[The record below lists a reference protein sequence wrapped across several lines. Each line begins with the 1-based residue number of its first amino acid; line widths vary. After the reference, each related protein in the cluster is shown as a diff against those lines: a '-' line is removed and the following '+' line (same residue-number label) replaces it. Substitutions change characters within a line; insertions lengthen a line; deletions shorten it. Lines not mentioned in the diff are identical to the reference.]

1 LFDDKIEHIIPKKGG
16 SPMPNKDYNAFLE
29 KSVLDLLQYDKK
41 ACVEQVLRTTFE
53 AILRAEQKGFL
64 GYGIGDKPVE
74 NNKRN
79 GYRQSS
85 LIKGLTNMFRI
96 NIPRDR
102 LGLFKPVFLE
112 LLRDQTD
119 RMNDLAFNLYVK
131 GLSTQEISD
140 VVFDMY
146 GKSISRTTISNIT
159 DEVLIEL
166 DAWRNKPLQSQ
177 YYAVYIDALRVPL
190 RRDTVEKEAFYIALG
205 LRADLKREVLG
216 IYHLPEE
223 SLDGWNDVIK
233 GLKDRG
239 LSEVLLFVTDEFTQ
253 IEQAILR
260 HYPETDIQRCIV
272 HKKRNILKKVR
283 NKDKRE
289 IMDDFN
295 HVLDI
300 DNPKNTI
307 PKAVVGLNRFI
318 VKWGKIYPSIKNMF
332 ERKKEYFSY
341 LKYPFAM
348 RRMVYTNN
356 WIENLNRQ
364 VKRTTKIRGAFPNEK
379 SAEKLITLKCME
391 KEDHYMKYPITSLLV
406 VQDQLDDMMNC
417 RYKKP
422 VFQTH
427 KT

>member
-1 LFDDKIEHIIPKKGG
+1 
-16 SPMPNKDYNAFLE
+16 MPNKDYNAFLE

-64 GYGIGDKPVE
+64 GYGTGDKPLE
-74 NNKRN
+74 SNKRN

-102 LGLFKPVFLE
+102 LGLFKPIFLE
-112 LLRDQTD
+112 LLQDQTD

-131 GLSTQEISD
+131 GLSTREISD
-140 VVFDMY
+140 VVYDMY

-166 DAWRNKPLQSQ
+166 DAWRNKPLEGE
-177 YYAVYIDALRVPL
+177 YYAVYIDALRIPI
-190 RRDTVEKEAFYIALG
+190 RRDTVSKESFYIALG
-205 LRADLKREVLG
+205 LRRDLKREVLG
-216 IYHLPEE
+216 IYNLPEE
-223 SLDGWNDVIK
+223 SLEGWNDVIK

-239 LSEVLLFVTDEFTQ
+239 LSEVLLFITDEFTE
-253 IEQAILR
+253 IEQAILGQ
-260 HYPETDIQRCIV
+260 YPKADIQRCII

-283 NKDKRE
+283 NKNKRE
-289 IMDDFN
+289 VMDDFN
-295 HVLDI
+295 QALDI
-300 DNPKNTI
+300 DNPENTI
-307 PKAVVGLNRFI
+307 PKAVVKLNQFI
-318 VKWGKIYPSIKNMF
+318 GKWGKIYPSIRNMF

-341 LKYPFAM
+341 LKYPLVM

-356 WIENLNRQ
+356 WIENLNKQ
-364 VKRTTKIRGAFPNEK
+364 IKRTTKIRGSFPNEK

-391 KEDHYMKYPITSLLV
+391 KEDHYMKYPITSLLI
-406 VQDQLDDMMNC
+406 VQDKLDDMLSS

-422 VFQTH
+422 VLQTH

>member
-1 LFDDKIEHIIPKKGG
+1 
-16 SPMPNKDYNAFLE
+16 MPNKDYNAFLE

-41 ACVEQVLRTTFE
+41 ACVERVLQVTFE
-53 AILRAEQKGFL
+53 AILKAEQKGFL
-64 GYGIGDKPVE
+64 GYGTGDKPVK

-102 LGLFKPVFLE
+102 LGLFKPIFLE
-112 LLRDQTD
+112 LLRDQSQ

-131 GLSTQEISD
+131 GLSTREISD

-146 GKSISRTTISNIT
+146 GKSMSKTTISNIT

-205 LRADLKREVLG
+205 LRTDLKREVLG

-223 SLDGWNDVIK
+223 CLEGWKDVIK
-233 GLKDRG
+233 GLKNRG
-239 LSEVLLFVTDEFTQ
+239 LNEVLLFITDEFTE
-253 IEQAILR
+253 IEQAILSE
-260 HYPETDIQRCIV
+260 YPEADIQRCIT

-295 HVLDI
+295 EVLDI
-300 DNPKNTI
+300 DNPQNTVK
-307 PKAVVGLNRFI
+307 KAIVKLNNFTG
-318 VKWGKIYPSIKNMF
+318 KWGKIYPSVKNMF
-332 ERKKEYFSY
+332 KRKKEYFSY
-341 LKYPFAM
+341 LKYPLVM
-348 RRMVYTNN
+348 RRMIYTNN
-356 WIENLNRQ
+356 WIENLNKQ
-364 VKRTTKIRGAFPNEK
+364 IKRTTKIRGSFPNEK

-391 KEDHYMKYPITSLLV
+391 KEDRYMKYPITSLLI
-406 VQDQLDDMMNC
+406 VQDYLDDMLLS

-422 VFQTH
+422 VLQTH

>member
-1 LFDDKIEHIIPKKGG
+1 ML
-16 SPMPNKDYNAFLE
+16 NKDYNAFLE

-41 ACVEQVLRTTFE
+41 ACVEKVLQVTFE
-53 AILRAEQKGFL
+53 SILKAEQKGFL
-64 GYGIGDKPVE
+64 GYGTGDTPVK

-79 GYRQSS
+79 GYRRSS

-102 LGLFKPVFLE
+102 LGLFKPIFLE

-146 GKSISRTTISNIT
+146 GKSMTKTTISNIT
-159 DEVLIEL
+159 NEVLIEL

-190 RRDTVEKEAFYIALG
+190 RRDTVGKEAFYIALG
-205 LRADLKREVLG
+205 LRTDLKREVLG

-223 SLDGWNDVIK
+223 CLDGWNDVIK

-239 LSEVLLFVTDEFTQ
+239 VLDVLLFITDEFTE
-253 IEQAILR
+253 IEQAILSK
-260 HYPETDIQRCIV
+260 YPEADIQRCII
-272 HKKRNILKKVR
+272 HKKRNILKKIR

-289 IMDDFN
+289 AMDDFN
-295 HVLDI
+295 EVLDI
-300 DNPKNTI
+300 DNPEHTI
-307 PKAVVGLNRFI
+307 SKAVIKLNRFI
-318 VKWGKIYPSIKNMF
+318 TKWSKIYPSMKNMF
-332 ERKKEYFSY
+332 VRKKEYFSY
-341 LKYPFAM
+341 LKYPLVM

-356 WIENLNRQ
+356 WIENLNKQ
-364 VKRTTKIRGAFPNEK
+364 IKRTTKIRGAFPNER

-391 KEDHYMKYPITSLLV
+391 KEDTYMKYPITSLIL
-406 VQDQLDDMMNC
+406 VQDKLDDMVAS
-417 RYKKP
+417 RYNKP
-422 VFQTH
+422 VLQTH

>member
-1 LFDDKIEHIIPKKGG
+1 ML
-16 SPMPNKDYNAFLE
+16 NKDYNAFLE

-41 ACVEQVLRTTFE
+41 ACVERVLQVTFE
-53 AILRAEQKGFL
+53 AILKAEQQGFL
-64 GYGIGDKPVE
+64 GYGTGDTPIE
-74 NNKRN
+74 SNKRN
-79 GYRQSS
+79 GYRRSS

-102 LGLFKPVFLE
+102 LGLFKPIFLE

-146 GKSISRTTISNIT
+146 GKNMSRTTISNIT

-205 LRADLKREVLG
+205 LRTDLKREVLG

-223 SLDGWNDVIK
+223 CLDGWKDVIK

-239 LSEVLLFVTDEFTQ
+239 LSKVLLFVTDEFTQ
-253 IEQAILR
+253 IEQAILNT
-260 HYPETDIQRCIV
+260 YPKSDIQRCII
-272 HKKRNILKKVR
+272 HKKRNILKKLR

-289 IMDDFN
+289 AMDDFN
-295 HVLDI
+295 EVLDI
-300 DNPKNTI
+300 DNPGHTI
-307 PKAVVGLNRFI
+307 SKAVTKLNQFI
-318 VKWGKIYPSIKNMF
+318 VKWEKIYPNMKNMF
-332 ERKKEYFSY
+332 VRKKEYFSY
-341 LKYPFAM
+341 LKYPFIM

-356 WIENLNRQ
+356 WIENLNKQ
-364 VKRTTKIRGAFPNEK
+364 IKRTTKIRGAFPTEK

-391 KEDHYMKYPITSLLV
+391 KEDGYMKYPITSLLL
-406 VQDQLDDMMNC
+406 VQDHLDDLLLS
-417 RYKKP
+417 RYNKP
-422 VFQTH
+422 VLQTH